1 MWKDYVDIFSALLTP
16 TIALITTYIAIQQY
30 RRERAKFRHE
40 LYDRRLAVFKAASKY
55 LAIVTSY
62 NTIIDTVQEEINA
75 YNEFVAANMES
86 QFLFDKEDWLYLG
99 NIHMTGTKRSMAR
112 LMLRSDDPASVKE
125 YEQSLAEAA
134 ETHREQ
140 AMRLREVFV
149 KYLDVKKLK

>member
-55 LAIVTSY
+55 LSIATSY
-62 NTIIDTVQEEINA
+62 NTIIDTVEDEIKA

-86 QFLFDKEDWLYLG
+86 QFLFEKEDWLYLAT
-99 NIHMTGTKRSMAR
+99 IHLTGTGRSLAR
-112 LMLRSDDPASVKE
+112 LIRNSDDPASVKE
-125 YEQSLAEAA
+125 YEQKLAETA
-134 ETHREQ
+134 EQHREQ